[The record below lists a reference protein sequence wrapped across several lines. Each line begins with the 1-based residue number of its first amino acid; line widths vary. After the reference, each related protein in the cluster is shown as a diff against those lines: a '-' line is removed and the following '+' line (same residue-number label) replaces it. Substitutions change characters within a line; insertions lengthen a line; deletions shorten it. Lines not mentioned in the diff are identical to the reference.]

1 MSPLAS
7 PKYAF
12 KESLIQAAP
21 EDAGVY
27 LLYYGDTMLYVGTAK
42 GQGNPDTPPDT
53 MRDTIRGRLLAHF
66 HGDLKPD
73 MATHYRWEIHS
84 DPDLRVAELLEM
96 LPKKP
101 PYNVGR

>member
-21 EDAGVY
+21 EDSGVY
-27 LLYYGDTMLYVGTAK
+27 LLYFGDTMLYIGLATGK
-42 GQGNPDTPPDT
+42 TNLGRENP
-53 MRDTIRGRLLAHF
+53 DTIRGRLLAHF
-66 HGDLKPD
+66 HGELKPD
-73 MATHYRWEIHS
+73 VATHYRWEIHS
-84 DPDLRVAELLEM
+84 DPQLRVAELLEM

-101 PYNVGR
+101 PYNAER